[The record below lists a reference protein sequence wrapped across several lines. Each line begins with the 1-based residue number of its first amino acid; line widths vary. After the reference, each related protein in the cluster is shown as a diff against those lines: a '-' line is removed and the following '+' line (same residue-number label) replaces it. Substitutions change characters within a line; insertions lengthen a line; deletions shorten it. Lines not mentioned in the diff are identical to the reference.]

1 MKDPDKLKL
10 MLLAWNYNLQQVH
23 AQAQAQAANAALSP
37 NNSSTTTSTTVG
49 TPVTSQSAI
58 STANNTISNSTLT
71 GNTLSHPASDRESR
85 RCDSW
90 KIRLAVLSFISL
102 RVRTQGRVAPLNE
115 VDSSSIFANSRVIR
129 ARLDLPVERSL
140 LRSREIFTARIPLS
154 SRIPDAVN
162 CSPYAAAR
170 SRTGIKPRHAAR
182 DFVYVATGVL
192 GPIKRRRRERERER

>member
-71 GNTLSHPASDRESR
+71 GNTLSHPASDRDRESR

-90 KIRLAVLSFISL
+90 KIRLAALSFISL
-102 RVRTQGRVAPLNE
+102 RVRTQGRVASLNE
-115 VDSSSIFANSRVIR
+115 VDSSSIFCIFQSYSSSFRPPSRAVSPSI
-129 ARLDLPVERSL
+129 
-140 LRSREIFTARIPLS
+140 SRNF
-154 SRIPDAVN
+154 
-162 CSPYAAAR
+162 Y
-170 SRTGIKPRHAAR
+170 
-182 DFVYVATGVL
+182 
-192 GPIKRRRRERERER
+192 REDTFILADT